1 MRIIEHKKTVK
12 LPDGTEQDVIENEFV
27 YSLRCG
33 FCNTETGTLS
43 FMNTER
49 TDVETHPERYGIADS
64 RCDACLKMKG
74 TYAAELEVKAAAE
87 LKQPALEEIE
97 EENS

>member
-1 MRIIEHKKTVK
+1 MRIIEHKKTLK

-49 TDVETHPERYGIADS
+49 PDVETNPERYGIADS
-64 RCDACLKMKG
+64 RCEVCEKSKG
-74 TYAAELEVKAAAE
+74 TYAAELEAKEAAS
-87 LKQPALEEIE
+87 KPIVVEEIE
-97 EENS
+97 TDNS